1 MGRTSFDKNLNPKQI
16 NSLNELARLL
26 RYKNHRIAVDYI
38 KKEFK
43 IKTSITAIHRYM
55 QQRKLKDIAQLS
67 NYYMVNPNIVE
78 REIEANGYNH
88 TYKDING
95 VLRAYRKKK

>member
-1 MGRTSFDKNLNPKQI
+1 MGRTSFDKNLNSKQL

-55 QQRKLKDIAQLS
+55 QQRKLQDIAQLS
-67 NYYMVNPNIVE
+67 KYYMVNPNIVE
-78 REIEANGYNH
+78 REIEAHGYNH